1 MPALQLTRF
10 FFVILENIIFLS
22 MSNIKRYLLFL
33 LLVLQIFEASAQTSN
48 ATLWGK
54 VADENGV
61 PVELVNVS
69 LRNYPF
75 GTITNKKGE
84 YLLRI
89 PSGRD
94 ISVVFSMIGYE
105 MVEKPLKV
113 SSESSVELNIV
124 LNSSAEEISEIVV
137 LDQRQT
143 SGNIVKINPKSINGL
158 PDVGM
163 GSVEGIIKTLPG
175 VNSSNELSNQ
185 YSVRGG
191 SFDENLV
198 YVNDIEVY
206 RPFLVRSGQQEGM
219 SFVNS
224 DMVSSIEFSSGGF
237 DAKYGDKMSSVLDIK
252 YKRPIEF
259 SASVT
264 AGLMGA
270 LAHIENISSD
280 KKFTYNMGVRYKSF
294 KFLLGTLENRGDY
307 DPTFL
312 DFQGYYTYQLSEK
325 TELSFLGTAS
335 SNQYQYYPKSR
346 ESRSGKALEQQVLYV
361 EYEGKEID
369 RYYSYTGALNLNYK
383 PAEQTTLSFTASAFQ
398 TFEQETYDIIGTY
411 WFNEVGD
418 EGTEEQND
426 SLLNLG
432 IGVYQEHGRNYFN
445 ASVISFEHRG
455 KVRTKDNFLQWGL
468 NFKQE
473 FIDDRMNEWEYHDS
487 AGYSLPYSDT
497 EAKLFYT
504 SKTKYNHSKQRY
516 TAFIQDSYSVPLG
529 IGFLMFTGGVRAH
542 YWTYTDKLSVS
553 PRFSASLKTG
563 TKNDIV
569 ARLSFG
575 WYYQPPFYRELKNL
589 YGVINPNIQTPKSIQ
604 AVAGADFSFV
614 GWDRPFK
621 LTTEAYYKSLKN
633 LIPYQYENVR
643 IRYLSDQIS
652 NGFSYGLDVKVNGEF
667 VSGTQSWISASLMK
681 TMEDVVGDGY
691 GYIRR
696 PNDQRFKFSMF
707 FQDYLPGLP
716 AYQMH
721 LTGHFITGVPYGM
734 PRSPRYTQDRKMK
747 SYKRIDIGFLR
758 LLVSDGKNLTGLKF
772 FDHFQDCSVGIEVFN
787 ILGFENISS
796 YTFIADYDNIYYPVP
811 DRLTGRMLNLKI
823 SAGF

>member
-1 MPALQLTRF
+1 MNKITHLF
-10 FFVILENIIFLS
+10 FILILIFP
-22 MSNIKRYLLFL
+22 
-33 LLVLQIFEASAQTSN
+33 VFELSAQTSN

-54 VADENGV
+54 VTDENDN
-61 PVELVNVS
+61 PIELVNVS
-69 LRNYPF
+69 LRSYPF

-94 ISVVFSMIGYE
+94 VSVVYSMIGYE
-105 MVEKPLKV
+105 MVEKQLLL
-113 SSESSVELNIV
+113 SSETTQELNIT
-124 LNSSAEEISEIVV
+124 LKTSSKEISEIVV

-175 VNSSNELSNQ
+175 VSASNELSNQ

-206 RPFLVRSGQQEGM
+206 RPYLVRSGQQEGM

-224 DMVSSIEFSSGGF
+224 DMVSSIEFSAGGF

-252 YKRPIEF
+252 YKRPTEF

-270 LAHIENISSD
+270 LAHVENISRD
-280 KKFTYNMGVRYKSF
+280 KKFTYNMGARYKSV
-294 KFLLGTLENRGDY
+294 KFLLGTLEDRGDY
-307 DPTFL
+307 KPSFL
-312 DFQGYYTYQLSEK
+312 DFQGYYTYQLSDK
-325 TELSFLGTAS
+325 TELCFLGTAS
-335 SNQYQYYPKSR
+335 SNQYKYYPVSR
-346 ESRSGKALEQQVLYV
+346 ESRTGTAKDQQILHVN
-361 EYEGKEID
+361 YEGREID
-369 RYYSYTGALNLNYK
+369 RYYSYTGALNFNYK
-383 PAEQTTLSFTASAFQ
+383 PVETTTLSFTASAFQ
-398 TFEQETYDIIGTY
+398 TSEQETYDIIGTY
-411 WFNEVGD
+411 WFNEVGN
-418 EGTEEQND
+418 EGTEKQND

-432 IGVYQEHGRNYFN
+432 IGVYHEHGRNYFN
-445 ASVISFEHRG
+445 ASVVSFEHRG
-455 KVRTKDNFLQWGL
+455 KIRTKNNFLQWGL

-473 FIDDRMNEWEYHDS
+473 YIDDRMKEWQYHDS
-487 AGYSLPYSDT
+487 AGYSLPYSDK
-497 EAKLFYT
+497 EVRLYYS
-504 SKTKYNHSKQRY
+504 SKTDTILSQQRY
-516 TAFIQDSYSVPLG
+516 TAFIQDSYSVPIS
-529 IGFLMFTGGVRAH
+529 IGYLMLTGGVRAH
-542 YWTYTDKLSVS
+542 YWTYTDKVSLS

-563 TKNDIV
+563 DKNDIV

-575 WYYQPPFYRELKNL
+575 WYYQPPFYRELKDL
-589 YGVINPNIQTPKSIQ
+589 SGHINPTIQTPRSIQ
-604 AVAGADFSFV
+604 AVAGFDYSFV

-621 LTTEAYYKSLKN
+621 LTAETYYKSLKD

-643 IRYLSDQIS
+643 VRYLSDQIS
-652 NGFSYGLDVKVNGEF
+652 NGFAYGLDLKVNGEF

-681 TMEDVVGDGY
+681 TMEDIVGDVDEKGNSV
-691 GYIRR
+691 GYIPR

-734 PRSPRYTQDRKMK
+734 PHSPRYSQFNRIRA
-747 SYKRIDIGFLR
+747 YKRVDIGFIR
-758 LLVSDGKNLTGLKF
+758 LLVSNGKNLSGWKFLDKLKE
-772 FDHFQDCSVGIEVFN
+772 CSVGIEVFN
-787 ILGFENISS
+787 ILDIQNISS
-796 YTFIADYDNIYYPVP
+796 FTFIADYNDIYYPVP
-811 DRLTGRMLNLKI
+811 DRLTGRMFNLKI